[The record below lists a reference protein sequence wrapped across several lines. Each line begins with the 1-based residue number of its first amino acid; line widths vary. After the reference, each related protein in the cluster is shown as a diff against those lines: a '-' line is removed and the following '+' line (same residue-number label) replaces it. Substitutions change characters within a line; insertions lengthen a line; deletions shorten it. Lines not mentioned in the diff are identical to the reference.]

1 VVREALTAP
10 FFRIIA
16 DTASHCIPGSRLIVV
31 PNTRHL
37 WPAQEPAAFN
47 RTLLDFLV
55 SQP

>member
-1 VVREALTAP
+1 VVRGALTAP

-47 RTLLDFLV
+47 RTLLDFLAKD
-55 SQP
+55 